1 MEADWSVALAAD
13 DPVIT
18 VPWASSAD
26 DTRKCQFVDLRLGEH
41 LIDEIEEARTRPA
54 LRSALLL
61 LNSGNSQLWTAKCDA
76 WSSSAAEGA
85 EPFDGYE
92 MDAESGETGFG
103 AGSYVDL
110 LPRNFVLLSNFELQ
124 ERWIR
129 AATQALRVIPAN
141 AARVELVLR
150 HAQVEGTRGFGVTW
164 FVEGCGA
171 TALRATEAWARAL
184 NLALPVIMD
193 AHGVAAMLRPADD
206 TMAATG
212 E

>member
-110 LPRNFVLLSNFELQ
+110 LPRDFVLLSSFELQ

-193 AHGVAAMLRPADD
+193 AHGVAATRPADD

>member
-13 DPVIT
+13 DPVIA
-18 VPWASSAD
+18 VPWASSAG
-26 DTRKCQFVDLRLGEH
+26 DTRKCHFVDLRLGEH
-41 LIDEIEEARTRPA
+41 LIDEIEEARSRPA

-61 LNSGNSQLWTAKCDA
+61 LNSAESQLLTVKCDA

-92 MDAESGETGFG
+92 MEAEPGETSFG
-103 AGSYVDL
+103 AGCYVDL
-110 LPRNFVLLSNFELQ
+110 LPRDFALLSSFEGQ

-129 AATQALRVIPAN
+129 VAVKALRAIPAN

-150 HAQVEGTRGFGVTW
+150 HAQIEGTQGFGVTW
-164 FVEGCGA
+164 FVEGCGG
-171 TALRATEAWARAL
+171 TAPRAADAWTRAL

-193 AHGVAAMLRPADD
+193 AHGVAATRPADD